1 MSKDQDEGDQY
12 EVGYGKPPKHT
23 RFQKGR
29 SGNPRG
35 RPRGSKGWTKL
46 LREAVL
52 AKVEVRENGRPRRKI
67 TKLEVA
73 ITQLVNKT
81 AGGDLRALAFLFSNP
96 AAYQALE
103 EISSKANNIAV
114 FEKARELVRGLL

>member
-1 MSKDQDEGDQY
+1 MSKDQDGGDQY

-23 RFQKGR
+23 RFQKGC

-52 AKVEVRENGRPRRKI
+52 AKVEVRENGRPPQKDH
-67 TKLEVA
+67 
-73 ITQLVNKT
+73 Q
-81 AGGDLRALAFLFSNP
+81 AGGRGHTARQQGGRRRSSRARFP
-96 AAYQALE
+96 AQ
-103 EISSKANNIAV
+103 
-114 FEKARELVRGLL
+114 